1 VGISR
6 NSPTLLTWD
15 RSRFQARLLPESDV
29 MQDQEAPRIAE
40 TSRALV
46 KAIQTLAGHLAAT
59 RPGSVYREVLALVE
73 GPLLAHVLA
82 LTEGNQV
89 RAARL
94 LGVNRNTL
102 HKRGRQLGLLPGPE
116 RPPGARQPGS
126 AA

>member
-1 VGISR
+1 M
-6 NSPTLLTWD
+6 PD
-15 RSRFQARLLPESDV
+15 ED
-29 MQDQEAPRIAE
+29 APRIAE

-73 GPLLAHVLA
+73 GPLLAHALT

-102 HKRGRQLGLLPGPE
+102 HKRGRRLGLLPGPDAE
-116 RPPGARQPGS
+116 HRTGARPPG
-126 AA
+126 

>member
-1 VGISR
+1 M
-6 NSPTLLTWD
+6 PD
-15 RSRFQARLLPESDV
+15 
-29 MQDQEAPRIAE
+29 QDAPRIAE

-46 KAIQTLAGHLAAT
+46 RTIQTLAGHLAAT

-102 HKRGRQLGLLPGPE
+102 HKRGRQLGLLPGPDA
-116 RPPGARQPGS
+116 RRRPGAQKRGS

>member
-1 VGISR
+1 M
-6 NSPTLLTWD
+6 N
-15 RSRFQARLLPESDV
+15 RFQARLLPETDV
-29 MQDQEAPRIAE
+29 MLDQEAPRIAE

-59 RPGSVYREVLALVE
+59 RPGFVYREVLALVE

-82 LTEGNQV
+82 LTAGNQV

-102 HKRGRQLGLLPGPE
+102 HKRGRQLGLLPGPDAE
-116 RPPGARQPGS
+116 RRPGARQPGS